1 MTDNATLPDTVAES
15 PAAAPGSTTGLTSA
29 DVTSLREKF
38 GFNDIPEEKKNPLLK
53 FLGYFWGPIPWMIE
67 IAAILSAV
75 ISHWEDFAIIL
86 LLLMTNAV
94 VGFLQ
99 ERKAE
104 NAIELLKKQ
113 LAPNAQALRDGK
125 WQEIPAR
132 ELVPGDLVHIRLGD
146 IVPADAVLGKG
157 KYLLVDES
165 ALTGESLPVE
175 KKPGDT
181 VYSGSIARQ
190 GEMDA
195 SVATIGGNTFFG
207 KTARLVQAKSPRSHF
222 KAAVERIG
230 NYLIYL
236 AIALVSIVVI
246 VALLRSAS
254 LLETLQFSLILV
266 VAAIPAALPAVLTVT
281 LVVGATAL
289 AKREAIVS
297 RLTAIEEL
305 AGMDILC
312 ADKTGTITQN
322 SISIGEIRTFSGISE
337 QDVIIAAALASKKE
351 SNDPIDKAILDKE
364 ISITT
369 SDEPSTQGYDV
380 IDYVPFDPVSKY
392 AKATVRNAEGAEE
405 EVAKGAPQAI
415 AALVGASGKEPA
427 TAAEP
432 AGIYDEEPAEPAG
445 ASVKVPVVPLETS
458 GKEVTEPKGIYDEEP
473 SGAVGTYGDDPAVLN
488 AWVLEFA
495 EKGYRA
501 LGVARKG
508 SDGTWQYLG
517 LIGLFDPPREDSAA
531 TVAEAKKL
539 GVNVKM
545 VTGDHIAI
553 AKEISAKVGLGQNII
568 PRTALIAGDGEG
580 ALKQLEAADGFAQ
593 VHPEDKFNIV
603 KALQA
608 GDHIV
613 GMTGDGV
620 NDAPALRAADTGI
633 AVAGANDAAKSA
645 ADIVLTKPGLSV
657 IIDAIQRSREIFRR
671 MENYAVYRIAET
683 VRVLIFLTICIVVL
697 NFYPVTALMIVV
709 LAILNDL
716 PIMMIAFDNA
726 PVAPKPVRWQMNRI
740 LTLATILGIFGVV
753 SSFILLWVARE
764 YFHLDTGIIQT
775 LIFLKLA
782 VAGHMTIYLAR
793 TGQQHFWERPF
804 PSLALFGTAEITQ
817 IGATLIAI
825 YGVFVMTPIG
835 WGLALI
841 VWGYALVA
849 FVISDQI
856 KVRLFKKIHP
866 YS

>member
-1 MTDNATLPDTVAES
+1 
-15 PAAAPGSTTGLTSA
+15 
-29 DVTSLREKF
+29 
-38 GFNDIPEEKKNPLLK
+38 
-53 FLGYFWGPIPWMIE
+53 MIE
-67 IAAILSAV
+67 IAAILSAA

-86 LLLMTNAV
+86 LLLVTNAV
-94 VGFLQ
+94 VGFFQ

-113 LAPNAQALRDGK
+113 LAPDARVLRDGT

-146 IVPADAVLGKG
+146 IVPADAILGKG
-157 KYLLVDES
+157 NYLLVDES

-195 SVATIGGNTFFG
+195 GVTTIGGNTFFG
-207 KTARLVQAKSPRSHF
+207 KTARLVQAKPPRSHF
-222 KAAVERIG
+222 QAAVERIG
-230 NYLIYL
+230 NFLIML
-236 AIALVSIVVI
+236 AIVLVSIVVI

-254 LLETLQFSLILV
+254 LLDTIQFALILI
-266 VAAIPAALPAVLTVT
+266 VAAIPAALPAVMTVT
-281 LVVGATAL
+281 LAVGAVAL
-289 AKREAIVS
+289 AKKEAIVS
-297 RLTAIEEL
+297 RLSAIEEM
-305 AGMDILC
+305 AGMDTLC
-312 ADKTGTITQN
+312 SDKTGTITQN
-322 SISIGEIRTFSGISE
+322 SISIGEVRTFPGISE
-337 QDVIIAAALASKKE
+337 HDVLIAAALASKRE
-351 SNDPIDKAILDKE
+351 SNDPIDGAIFSRYDHLTSGPDAAGPETLDF
-364 ISITT
+364 
-369 SDEPSTQGYDV
+369 
-380 IDYVPFDPVSKY
+380 VPFDPVAKFS
-392 AKATVRNAEGAEE
+392 KATVREQSGSTF

-415 AALVGASGKEPA
+415 ASL
-427 TAAEP
+427 
-432 AGIYDEEPAEPAG
+432 AGTDGTIVSTLDEW
-445 ASVKVPVVPLETS
+445 
-458 GKEVTEPKGIYDEEP
+458 VT
-473 SGAVGTYGDDPAVLN
+473 
-488 AWVLEFA
+488 EFA
-495 EKGYRA
+495 EKGFRA
-501 LGVARKG
+501 LGVARTDHSG
-508 SDGTWQYLG
+508 RWQYLG
-517 LIGLFDPPREDSAA
+517 LIGLFDPPRNDSAA
-531 TVAEAKKL
+531 TLMEAKNL

-553 AKEISAKVGLGQNII
+553 AQEIAGQVGLGRNII
-568 PRTALIAGDGEG
+568 PRSALIAGEGED
-580 ALKQLEAADGFAQ
+580 LRTQLESADGFAQ
-593 VHPEDKFNIV
+593 VLPEDKFHIV
-603 KALQA
+603 KILQE

-620 NDAPALRAADTGI
+620 NDAPALREADTGI
-633 AVAGANDAAKSA
+633 AVAGATDAAKSA

-683 VRVLIFLTICIVVL
+683 VRVLIFLTLCIVLL

-740 LTLATILGIFGVV
+740 LTLASILGILGVV

-764 YFHLDTGIIQT
+764 YFHLDAGIIQT

-804 PSLALFGTAEITQ
+804 PSFALFGTAEITQ
-817 IGATLIAI
+817 VVATLIAI
-825 YGVFVMTPIG
+825 YGVFMTPVG
-835 WGLALI
+835 WTFALI
-841 VWGYALVA
+841 VWGYALVS
-849 FVISDQI
+849 FMINDQI
-856 KVRLFKKIHP
+856 KVWLFRKIHP

>member
-1 MTDNATLPDTVAES
+1 MLVTTGVTPTETEAES
-15 PAAAPGSTTGLTSA
+15 PGPGSGASTGLTSTEVI
-29 DVTSLREKF
+29 DLRKQY

-113 LAPNAQALRDGK
+113 LAPNARALRDGT
-125 WQEIPAR
+125 WHEIPAR

-146 IVPADAVLGKG
+146 IVPADAVLGEG

-195 SVATIGGNTFFG
+195 SVTTIGGNTFFG
-207 KTARLVQAKSPRSHF
+207 KTARLVQEKSPRSHF

-230 NYLIYL
+230 NYLIIL
-236 AIALVSIVVI
+236 AIALVSVVVI

-254 LLETLQFSLILV
+254 LLETVQFSLILV

-289 AKREAIVS
+289 AKKEAIVS

-351 SNDPIDKAILDKE
+351 SNEPIDKAILEKE
-364 ISITT
+364 VSTT
-369 SDEPSTQGYDV
+369 SDKTGNREYSV
-380 IDYVPFDPVSKY
+380 IDFVPFDPVSKY
-392 AKATVRNAEGAEE
+392 AKATVRNADGAKE

-415 AALVGASGKEPA
+415 AALVGGSGKEPSA
-427 TAAEP
+427 PAGDSGKERTLTAGTSGGEP
-432 AGIYDEEPAEPAG
+432 AGP
-445 ASVKVPVVPLETS
+445 
-458 GKEVTEPKGIYDEEP
+458 
-473 SGAVGTYGDDPAVLN
+473 VGTYGDNHGVLN
-488 AWVLEFA
+488 SWVLEFA

-508 SDGTWQYLG
+508 PDGTWKYLG

-531 TVAEAKKL
+531 TVTEAKKL

-568 PRTALIAGDGEG
+568 PRTALIAGDGEE
-580 ALKQLEAADGFAQ
+580 ARKQLESADGFAQ
-593 VHPEDKFNIV
+593 VLPEDKFNIV

-633 AVAGANDAAKSA
+633 AVAGATDAAKSA
-645 ADIVLTKPGLSV
+645 ADIVLTKPGLAV

-683 VRVLIFLTICIVVL
+683 VRVLIFLTLCIVVL
-697 NFYPVTALMIVV
+697 NFYPVTAFMIVM

-726 PVAPKPVRWQMNRI
+726 SVAPMPVRWQMNRI

-753 SSFILLWVARE
+753 SSFILLWIARE

-804 PSLALFGTAEITQ
+804 PSLALFGTAELTQ
-817 IGATLIAI
+817 VGATLIAI
-825 YGVFVMTPIG
+825 YGIFVMTPIG

-841 VWGYALVA
+841 VWGYAFVA

-856 KVRLFKKIHP
+856 KVRLFRKIHP

>member
-1 MTDNATLPDTVAES
+1 MTESVAPTDTPAELPQ
-15 PAAAPGSTTGLTSA
+15 PAQGSRTGLTSA
-29 DVTSLREKF
+29 GVIELRKQY

-53 FLGYFWGPIPWMIE
+53 FLSYFWGPIPWMIE

-94 VGFLQ
+94 VGFFQ

-113 LAPNAQALRDGK
+113 LAPNARALRDGT

-146 IVPADAVLGKG
+146 IVPADAILGKG
-157 KYLLVDES
+157 NYLSVDES

-175 KKPGDT
+175 KKPGDL

-195 SVATIGGNTFFG
+195 SVTTIGGNTFFG
-207 KTARLVQAKSPRSHF
+207 KTARLVQTKPPRSHF

-230 NYLIYL
+230 NYLIIL
-236 AIALVSIVVI
+236 AIALVSVVI
-246 VALLRSAS
+246 AAALLRSES
-254 LLETLQFSLILV
+254 FLETIQFSLILV
-266 VAAIPAALPAVLTVT
+266 VAAIPAALPAVMTLTFA
-281 LVVGATAL
+281 VGAMAL
-289 AKREAIVS
+289 AKKGAIVS

-322 SISIGEIRTFSGISE
+322 SITIGDIRTFPGISE
-337 QDVIIAAALASKKE
+337 QDVIIAAALASPNE
-351 SNDPIDKAILDKE
+351 SNDPIDKAIIEKE
-364 ISITT
+364 VSTAT
-369 SDEPSTQGYDV
+369 PGEPGTKGYDV
-380 IDYVPFDPVSKY
+380 IDFVSFDPVSKY
-392 AKATVRNAEGAEE
+392 AKATVRNTDGAEE
-405 EVAKGAPQAI
+405 DVAKGAPQAI
-415 AALVGASGKEPA
+415 TALVG
-427 TAAEP
+427 
-432 AGIYDEEPAEPAG
+432 
-445 ASVKVPVVPLETS
+445 TS
-458 GKEVTEPKGIYDEEP
+458 GNY
-473 SGAVGTYGDDPAVLN
+473 PAVLN
-488 AWVLEFA
+488 AWVQEFA

-508 SDGTWQYLG
+508 PDGIWQYLG

-531 TVAEAKKL
+531 TITEARKL

-553 AKEISAKVGLGQNII
+553 AKEISAKVGLGQNIL
-568 PRTALIAGDGEG
+568 PRTALIAGDDEEVQ
-580 ALKQLEAADGFAQ
+580 KQLVSADGFAQ
-593 VHPEDKFNIV
+593 VLPEDKFNIV
-603 KALQA
+603 KALQT
-608 GDHIV
+608 GGHIV

-620 NDAPALRAADTGI
+620 NDAPALRQADTGI
-633 AVAGANDAAKSA
+633 AVAGATDAAKSA
-645 ADIVLTKPGLSV
+645 ADIVLTRPGLSV

-683 VRVLIFLTICIVVL
+683 VRVLIFLTLCIVVL
-697 NFYPVTALMIVV
+697 NFYPVTAFMIVM

-753 SSFILLWVARE
+753 SSFILLWMAKE

-804 PSLALFGTAEITQ
+804 PSLALFGTAELTQ
-817 IGATLIAI
+817 VGATLIAI
-825 YGVFVMTPIG
+825 YGIFVMTPIG
-835 WGLALI
+835 WPLALI

-856 KVRLFKKIHP
+856 KVLLFRKIHP